1 MEFLT
6 PFGLFNGNFRDR
18 HFHEFRLSPLVT
30 PLPDSLEEAET
41 LVNRCRENQIN
52 YLHLELDEN
61 KLTLEKGALAGNQAL
76 APLDLILERTHD
88 AKIYLGLT
96 PITSWCRE
104 RDGRSE
110 HSIREDEP
118 IRAERYLEGLFTHIN
133 QFSGRMFC
141 DHENIA
147 AIEYIIGLETFDK
160 TRLRTWI
167 HHLRAFVEIHFGN
180 RLVNLYLSHR
190 GAIPEELR
198 SAYLEYGKF
207 NPVALIPEPDKLC
220 FLQKLPGLPRA
231 LFTGYVR
238 ENGTR
243 LWHEMAIS
251 EATSQHEDP
260 HRNGGAEGWCGI
272 ESAVPVD
279 FRFKFSVPVKEAKF
293 RPSLRNPVTLQV
305 GANLVEFTLEKK
317 RYGVLE
323 VNYKSPELPAFTV
336 YVFNDA
342 LMEAP
347 VIGVQYMEPG
357 YHRQEELGYDA
368 EKTLY
373 FKPGEH
379 RIEGNRLRPV
389 SNHDIFLAP
398 GAVVKAGIVA
408 EECENVKIYGYGVLD
423 GSLVPRMPGENWKG
437 RADDAFVHFYRGKNI
452 ELNGVV
458 LYASPFWNIVPEGT
472 SNCVIRNHK
481 AITWLVNTDG
491 VQPRSCVNLRVENCF
506 FKCADDCIAVKTRR
520 AQGMHSHHLIFQ
532 DLVCWNDGG
541 SALEIGHT
549 SQADLL
555 EDVEFKNIECI
566 RISACACSICL
577 IDHSTVCNV
586 RYEHIYVEQN
596 LNHRPELSFNIAKN
610 FYSTDSERAR
620 INEISIK
627 NLHIEDKSIGGYF
640 TGFNREHIIDNVTVE
655 DVLEHGPDGQIKKA
669 SEFSINQNEF
679 CRNIKVRL

>member
-198 SAYLEYGKF
+198 STYLEYGKF

-347 VIGVQYMEPG
+347 VTGVQYMEPG

-398 GAVVKAGIVA
+398 GAVVKAGIIA

-532 DLVCWNDGG
+532 DLVCWNDAG
-541 SALEIGHT
+541 SALQIGHT

-566 RISACACSICL
+566 RTVCACNIYL

-586 RYEHIYVEQN
+586 RYENVYVEQN
-596 LNHRPELSFNIAKN
+596 LDHKPELRFNIMKN

-640 TGFNREHIIDNVTVE
+640 AGFNREHIIDNVTVE

-669 SEFSINQNEF
+669 SEFSINQNKF